1 MNSSIFQKLSN
12 TISADAQSMLL
23 ILKRSRFAKR
33 RIIGTN
39 EAAAEMVRSIDVP
52 ASKSLYC
59 SHRLRFTISIFPNV
73 QTSRTARFQPRADN
87 AAVRRTVRT
96 SL

>member
-12 TISADAQSMLL
+12 TISAVASILL
-23 ILKRSRFAKR
+23 ILKRSRFTER
-33 RIIGTN
+33 GIIGTN

-52 ASKSLYC
+52 ASNSLYC
-59 SHRLRFTISIFPNV
+59 SHRLRFTISIFPTCK
-73 QTSRTARFQPRADN
+73 QGWRLLSAETGDAAARRTAR
-87 AAVRRTVRT
+87 T

>member
-52 ASKSLYC
+52 ASNSHYC
-59 SHRLRFTISIFPNV
+59 SQWLRFTISIFPNV
-73 QTSRTARFQPRADN
+73 QTSLAARVQPRAGG
-87 AAVRRTVRT
+87 AAVLAGRATN
-96 SL
+96 L